1 MIPFQKFT
9 ERAKNA
15 IRIAYETAAGHG
27 SHNVNTT
34 HLLAAL
40 SGQEDG
46 LVSAILYKF
55 GIDANELHDQVIE
68 FLETKSN
75 STSYEPLP
83 TMQFYIT
90 KELGR
95 TLERSIQIAKE
106 INENYASTEHLF
118 LAILE
123 DKEIVRLFLPLETI
137 SSENIVRVLKELKS
151 QKNVDKIE
159 TKKNLIKF
167 GRDLTALAKENKLDP
182 VIGRDAE
189 INRVIQI
196 LSRRTKNNPILIGE
210 AGTGKTAIVEGL
222 ARRITSNDVPESIKG
237 KELITLDLGSVLAG
251 TKFRGEFEERLRG
264 IMKEVQKSNGKILL
278 FIDETHTLVG
288 VGGAEGAMDAS
299 NLLKPALAR
308 GELRMI
314 GATTLREYQKHIE
327 KDAALTRRFQPV
339 YVAEPTTEDAV
350 SILRGL
356 REKYELFHGVRITD
370 SAMVAAVNLTT
381 RYITDRYL
389 PDKAIDVI
397 DEAASAL
404 RLSLEN
410 KPEELDEAHRKIM
423 RLEIEHQALK
433 KEKEN
438 STEKN
443 TKLIKRIQVITRE
456 IANLKEGSKEL
467 ETSWK
472 NEKDTITKLKEIQ
485 IKLEEAKIKEEE
497 AEKNSD
503 FTKAAELRY
512 GLLPALEK
520 TYKVYQAKL
529 RKLQKN
535 RKILREEITDEDIA
549 SVVSKWTGIPINK
562 MLEGEVTKLSRI
574 QNILNKEV
582 VGQEEAVSLITSSI
596 KRSRTGISDPNRPI
610 GSFIFLGPTGVGKT
624 ELAKKLAS
632 FLFDD
637 LKSLIRFDM
646 SEYMEKHSVSK
657 LIGAPPGYVGHEDAG
672 KLTEAVRHRPF
683 SVVLLDE
690 VEKAH
695 PEVFNILL
703 QILDDGHLTDGKGR
717 TVNFKNTVIILTSNI
732 GSEEIMSLN
741 SIGFSMDEN
750 NKQDKNHSA
759 LYEKV
764 KEKVT
769 DSLKKVFKPEFL
781 NRLDEVIVFK
791 PLSRDRISE
800 IVKIQMKEVVKRLE
814 EKEIKLKIDNSV
826 YKKLATEGYDQQYGA
841 RPLRR
846 KIQVDVLNKIAN
858 EIINENI
865 KNGDSVSIKVS
876 SDNKFLFSV
885 IKKNSKLKKPVL
897 LENTYS
903 L

>member
-1 MIPFQKFT
+1 MIPFQSFT
-9 ERAKNA
+9 EKAKNA
-15 IRIAYETAAGHG
+15 IRIAQETASEYG

-34 HLLAAL
+34 HLFAAL

-46 LVSAILYKF
+46 LVPAVLYKF
-55 GIDANELHDQVIE
+55 GIDSNELHDQIIQI
-68 FLETKSN
+68 LETKSN
-75 STSYEPLP
+75 TTSYEQLP
-83 TMQFYIT
+83 MQFFIT
-90 KELGR
+90 RELAK
-95 TLERSIQIAKE
+95 TLERSIQIAKNM
-106 INENYASTEHLF
+106 NESYASTEHLF

-123 DKEIVRLFLPLETI
+123 NKEMVKLFLPSNMI
-137 SSENIVRVLKELKS
+137 SSENVINVLKDLKS
-151 QKNVDKIE
+151 KTNLNKTE
-159 TKKNLIKF
+159 NKKNLMKF
-167 GRDLTALAKENKLDP
+167 GRDLTVLAKENKLDP
-182 VIGRDAE
+182 VIGRDIE

-222 ARRITSNDVPESIKG
+222 AKRIITNDVPESIKD
-237 KELITLDLGSVLAG
+237 KEIIALDLGSMLAG
-251 TKFRGEFEERLRG
+251 TKFRGEFEERLRA
-264 IMKEVQKSNGKILL
+264 ITKEVEKSNGRVIL

-288 VGGAEGAMDAS
+288 AGSAEGAMDAS

-308 GELRMI
+308 GELRMV
-314 GATTLREYQKHIE
+314 GATTIREYQKHIE

-339 YVAEPTTEDAV
+339 YVSEPTTEDAV

-356 REKYELFHGVRITD
+356 REKYELFHGVSITD
-370 SAMVAAVNLTT
+370 NAMVAAVNLTT

-410 KPEELDEAHRKIM
+410 KPEALDEAHRKIM
-423 RLEIEHQALK
+423 RLEIEYEALK

-438 STEKN
+438 SSEKDY
-443 TKLIKRIQVITRE
+443 KIDKRIQVITKE

-472 NEKDTITKLKEIQ
+472 NEKETIAKLKEIQ
-485 IKLEEAKIKEEE
+485 VKLEESKIKEDE
-497 AEKNSD
+497 AEMKAD
-503 FTKAAELRY
+503 FAQAAELRY
-512 GLLPALEK
+512 GLLPTLEK
-520 TYKVYQAKL
+520 KYKTQQAKL

-535 RKILREEITDEDIA
+535 RKILREEITDEDVA

-562 MLEGEVTKLSRI
+562 MLEGEVAKLSRI
-574 QNILNKEV
+574 QEILNKEV
-582 VGQEEAVSLITSSI
+582 IGQEEAVSLVTSAI
-596 KRSRTGISDPNRPI
+596 KRSRTGISDPGRPI

-637 LKSLIRFDM
+637 PKSLIRFDM

-703 QILDDGHLTDGKGR
+703 QILDDGHLTDAKGR
-717 TVNFKNTVIILTSNI
+717 TVNFKNTVVILTSNI

-741 SIGFSMDEN
+741 SIGFSTDDN
-750 NKQDKNHSA
+750 SKQEKDDHV
-759 LYEKV
+759 LYERV

-769 DSLKKVFKPEFL
+769 ESLKKAFKPEFL

-791 PLSRDRISE
+791 PLSFDTIKD
-800 IVKIQMKEVVKRLE
+800 IVKIQMKEIIERLE
-814 EKEIKLKIDNSV
+814 DKEIKIKVHNSV
-826 YKKLATEGYDQQYGA
+826 YNKLVKDGYDQQYGA

-846 KIQVDVLNKIAN
+846 KIQTEILNKIAN
-858 EIINENI
+858 EIINANI
-865 KNGDSVSIKVS
+865 KNGDTVSIGVS
-876 SDNKFLFSV
+876 PDDKFVFS
-885 IKKNSKLKKPVL
+885 IMKNNSKAKKPVL
-897 LENTYS
+897 SKKTH
-903 L
+903 

>member
-1 MIPFQKFT
+1 MIPFQSFT
-9 ERAKNA
+9 EKAKNA
-15 IRIAYETAAGHG
+15 IRIAQETASEYG

-34 HLLAAL
+34 HLFAAL

-46 LVSAILYKF
+46 LVPAVLYKF
-55 GIDANELHDQVIE
+55 GIDSNELHDQIIQL
-68 FLETKSN
+68 LETKSN
-75 STSYEPLP
+75 TTSYEQLP
-83 TMQFYIT
+83 MQFFIT
-90 KELGR
+90 RELAK
-95 TLERSIQIAKE
+95 TLERSIQIAKNM
-106 INENYASTEHLF
+106 NESYASTEHLF

-123 DKEIVRLFLPLETI
+123 NKEIVKLFLPLNMI
-137 SSENIVRVLKELKS
+137 SSESVINVLKDLKS
-151 QKNVDKIE
+151 KTNSNKTE
-159 TKKNLIKF
+159 SKKNLMKF
-167 GRDLTALAKENKLDP
+167 GRDLTVLAKENKLDP
-182 VIGRDAE
+182 VIGRDVE

-222 ARRITSNDVPESIKG
+222 AKRIITNDVPESIKD
-237 KELITLDLGSVLAG
+237 KEVIALDLGAMLAG
-251 TKFRGEFEERLRG
+251 TKFRGEFEERLRA
-264 IMKEVQKSNGKILL
+264 ITKEVEKSNGRVLL

-288 VGGAEGAMDAS
+288 AGSAEGAMDAS

-314 GATTLREYQKHIE
+314 GATTIREYQKHIE

-339 YVAEPTTEDAV
+339 YVTEPTTEDAV

-356 REKYELFHGVRITD
+356 REKYELFHGVSITD
-370 SAMVAAVNLTT
+370 NAMVAAVNLTT

-410 KPEELDEAHRKIM
+410 KPEALDEAHRKIM
-423 RLEIEHQALK
+423 RLEIEYEALK

-438 STEKN
+438 SSEKDH
-443 TKLIKRIQVITRE
+443 KIEKRIQIIIKE

-472 NEKDTITKLKEIQ
+472 NEKETIAKLKEIQ
-485 IKLEEAKIKEEE
+485 VQLEESKIKEDE
-497 AEKNSD
+497 AEMQAD
-503 FTKAAELRY
+503 FAKAAELRY
-512 GLLPALEK
+512 GLLPTLEK
-520 TYKVYQAKL
+520 KYKTQQTKL

-535 RKILREEITDEDIA
+535 RKILREEITDEDVA

-562 MLEGEVTKLSRI
+562 MLEGEVAKLSRI
-574 QNILNKEV
+574 QEILNKEV
-582 VGQEEAVSLITSSI
+582 IGQEEAVSLVTSAI
-596 KRSRTGISDPNRPI
+596 KRSRTGISDPGRPI

-637 LKSLIRFDM
+637 PKSLIRFDM

-683 SVVLLDE
+683 SVILLDE

-703 QILDDGHLTDGKGR
+703 QILDDGHLTDAKGR

-732 GSEEIMSLN
+732 GSGEIMSLN
-741 SIGFSMDEN
+741 SIGFSTDDDSKKEKDDSM
-750 NKQDKNHSA
+750 

-769 DSLKKVFKPEFL
+769 ESLKKVFKPEFL

-791 PLSRDRISE
+791 PLSFSTIKD
-800 IVKIQMKEVVKRLE
+800 IVKIQMKEIVERLE
-814 EKEIKLKIDNSV
+814 DKDIKIKVHNSV
-826 YKKLATEGYDQQYGA
+826 YNKLVKDGYDQQYGA

-846 KIQVDVLNKIAN
+846 KIQTEILNKIAN
-858 EIINENI
+858 EIINANI
-865 KNGDSVSIKVS
+865 KNGDTVSIDVS
-876 SDNKFLFSV
+876 TDDKFVFS
-885 IKKNSKLKKPVL
+885 IKKNNSKTKKPVL
-897 LENTYS
+897 SKKT
-903 L
+903 